1 MANELTVSAS
11 LSYTKNNH
19 QLTFS
24 PTAQQITVSGEEHS
38 AGVLECGS
46 GSHTAIPLVGM
57 SASEQGYA
65 AFRNVGTS
73 TASHIAIGIEVSST
87 FHEVINLKGGE
98 FAVLRLGGTALHAKA
113 SAGTLHLQYSILE
126 E

>member
-11 LSYTKNNH
+11 MNYSKNNH

-24 PTAQQITVSGEEHS
+24 PTAQQITVAGDEHS
-38 AGVLECGS
+38 AGVMDCTGT
-46 GSHTAIPLVGM
+46 HAAISLVGM

-73 TASHIAIGIEVSST
+73 ADSHIKIGIEVSST
-87 FHEVINLKGGE
+87 FYEVINLKGGE
-98 FAVLRLGGTALHAKA
+98 FAVMRLGATALYAK
-113 SAGTLHLQYSILE
+113 SSTGTLQLQYSILE